1 MVKVKDI
8 SPSNALA
15 MVRKGALLVDV
26 REPREVA
33 RKSFDI
39 PGVVN
44 IPLSTFGKRF
54 TEIASSRKV
63 IIACRSGNRSLM
75 AARILVNSGY
85 TQVFNMQNGIISW
98 ERAGLPVK
106 SIPKQTIFSRL
117 MRIFRSNS

>member
-15 MVRKGALLVDV
+15 LAKKGALLVDV

-33 RKSFDI
+33 GKSFDI
-39 PGVVN
+39 PEVVN

-54 TEIASSRKV
+54 TEISANRKV

-75 AARILVNSGY
+75 AARILMNSGY
-85 TQVFNMQNGIISW
+85 KQVFNMQQGIISW
-98 ERAGLPVK
+98 ERAGLPIK
-106 SIPKQTIFSRL
+106 STPKQHIFSRL
-117 MRIFRSNS
+117 MRIFRNNS